1 MHEYC
6 QGFLCRFGTIRV
18 IVLFPSKYP
27 FQFKLLLPSSAFRF
41 FCHLDLELMQFLQM
55 DKNLATK
62 QLHEHGGKDFGIL
75 DEILYAI
82 LCNIWL

>member
-1 MHEYC
+1 MDIVKGSYAVLG
-6 QGFLCRFGTIRV
+6 QSGLLCYSQANTHSN
-18 IVLFPSKYP
+18 LSCCCHP
-27 FQFKLLLPSSAFRF
+27 QHLDF

-55 DKNLATK
+55 DKNLATT